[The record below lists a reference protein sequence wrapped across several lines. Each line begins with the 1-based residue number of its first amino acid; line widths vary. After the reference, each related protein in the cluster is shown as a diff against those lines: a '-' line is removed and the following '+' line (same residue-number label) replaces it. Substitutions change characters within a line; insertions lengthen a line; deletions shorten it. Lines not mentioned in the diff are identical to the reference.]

1 MTQTPPLDP
10 ARDWLLEQIQDDPVM
25 IDTMSE
31 NELDQALAL
40 LGMQGI
46 SWERMRSPFDEGGV
60 DG

>member
-40 LGMQGI
+40 LGI
-46 SWERMRSPFDEGGV
+46 DVSPLLDEGGV